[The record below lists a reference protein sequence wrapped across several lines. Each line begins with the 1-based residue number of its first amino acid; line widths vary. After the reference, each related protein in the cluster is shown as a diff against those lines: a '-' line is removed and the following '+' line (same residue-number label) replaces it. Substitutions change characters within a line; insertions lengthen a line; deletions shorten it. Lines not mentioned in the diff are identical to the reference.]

1 VTDRSEPLE
10 PPVVAS
16 ELPVHPTKYPSGDRA
31 ALLPTAGQEPGLS
44 LEEAIRGANRATLRV
59 EAAKAELER
68 LEIVRRF
75 PLDEWPSMPL
85 ERYAL
90 GLPSPDVGMIT
101 SSGPTVIIRTGPT
114 SDR

>member
-1 VTDRSEPLE
+1 MTDQSEPLE
-10 PPVVAS
+10 PPAGSGVP
-16 ELPVHPTKYPSGDRA
+16 PVHPTKYPSGDRA
-31 ALLPTAGQEPGLS
+31 ALLPTAVQEPRLS
-44 LEEAIRGANRATLRV
+44 LEEAIRDANRTTLRE

-90 GLPSPDVGMIT
+90 GLPTSPDGFCRWM
-101 SSGPTVIIRTGPT
+101 
-114 SDR
+114 